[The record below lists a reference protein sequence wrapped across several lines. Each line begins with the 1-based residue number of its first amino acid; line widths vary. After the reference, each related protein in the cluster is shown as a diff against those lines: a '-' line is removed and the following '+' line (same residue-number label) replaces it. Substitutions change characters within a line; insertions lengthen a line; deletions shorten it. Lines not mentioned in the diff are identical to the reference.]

1 MTVPLPSSPTFPQLL
16 ARALRTEP
24 GRPFITA
31 YDEAQQWRIE
41 LSVTT
46 YANWVNK
53 TANLL
58 VDEYLLGEGDTILID
73 LDSHWLVPVF
83 LGAAWSAGIAV
94 TADRSV
100 ASHLIVTG
108 PEIAEHHLKAD
119 LPVIASSLDG
129 FAGRL
134 NMALPDG
141 VDDYGA
147 MWPGQPDTFHASPPP
162 DGMTAAWRHPETSE
176 SHDDLVARARA
187 ELGSRQ
193 GARVLTARHLMA
205 DSAVPTL
212 WTALLVDGS
221 LITVANPSDAAW
233 GERYDSERPTEVLV

>member
-1 MTVPLPSSPTFPQLL
+1 MELSSPTFPQLL
-16 ARALRTEP
+16 AKALRTDP

-31 YDEAQQWRIE
+31 YDEAHQWRTE

-46 YANWVNK
+46 YANWVSK

-73 LDSHWLVPVF
+73 LESHWLVPVF

-94 TADRSV
+94 TGELSV

-108 PEIAEHHLKAD
+108 PDVADHHLEAD

-134 NMALPDG
+134 HVPLPDG
-141 VDDYGA
+141 VDDYGTL
-147 MWPGQPDTFHASPPP
+147 WPGQPDTFVAPSPPDP
-162 DGMTAAWRHPETSE
+162 MTAAWRHADTSE
-176 SHDDLVARARA
+176 SHGELASRAQSDIGTR
-187 ELGSRQ
+187 LGTRL
-193 GARVLTARHLMA
+193 LTAHHLMR

-212 WTALLVDGS
+212 WTALITGGS
-221 LITVANPSDAAW
+221 LITVAHPNDADWSA
-233 GERYDSERPTEVLV
+233 RYANERPTDVWG